1 DLLLADA
8 HQPVLPAH
16 GPRRQLVAQPAGRDP
31 QHVHVVRAQP
41 GLLPQLA
48 VHGLERGLVAVHPA
62 LRELPAVAPHPAGP
76 EDAAVGVHQH
86 DAHVGAVA
94 VRIDHDAD
102 SNGSTLPR
110 VTATDSAT
118 GGTER
123 QAGAPPRLTEPRT
136 AWKIAGSPQR
146 LCSSAG

>member
-1 DLLLADA
+1 
-8 HQPVLPAH
+8 
-16 GPRRQLVAQPAGRDP
+16 
-31 QHVHVVRAQP
+31 
-41 GLLPQLA
+41 
-48 VHGLERGLVAVHPA
+48 AVHPA

-123 QAGAPPRLTEPRT
+123 QAGAPPRLTGPRT
-136 AWKIAGSPQR
+136 AWKIAGSPSPPVGAATAAMAWAR
-146 LCSSAG
+146 CNGAPCTPWLCSS